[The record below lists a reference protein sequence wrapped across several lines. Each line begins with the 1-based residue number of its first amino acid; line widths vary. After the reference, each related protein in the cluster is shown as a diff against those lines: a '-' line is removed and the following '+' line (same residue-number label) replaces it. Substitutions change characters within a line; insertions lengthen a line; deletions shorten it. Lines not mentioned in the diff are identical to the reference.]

1 MLREYRSRAGQSTPC
16 WSIKLTD
23 RKFYLVVGAALGVF
37 ILLVAG
43 QSSNTPAAP
52 ENVRPAQQAQQQQ
65 PKAQAQPKAQ
75 EQAQASD
82 PFAGKPWRQWSED
95 EMTEFMRRALIA
107 CVKKADPKQE
117 HDCYGVV
124 NTIADD
130 WKAHHG

>member
-1 MLREYRSRAGQSTPC
+1 MALLKLEDTTPSFWVLAAVCVFAAGAVGNYFDNRPGVQEQRQAARE
-16 WSIKLTD
+16 
-23 RKFYLVVGAALGVF
+23 AA
-37 ILLVAG
+37 
-43 QSSNTPAAP
+43 
-52 ENVRPAQQAQQQQ
+52 
-65 PKAQAQPKAQ
+65 PKAQ

>member
-1 MLREYRSRAGQSTPC
+1 MLWKSEYIQMTN
-16 WSIKLTD
+16 L
-23 RKFYLVVGAALGVF
+23 KFSLVVAGAFMLGVALF
-37 ILLVAG
+37 TPKRPPP
-43 QSSNTPAAP
+43 TPA
-52 ENVRPAQQAQQQQ
+52 EQAQQQQQ